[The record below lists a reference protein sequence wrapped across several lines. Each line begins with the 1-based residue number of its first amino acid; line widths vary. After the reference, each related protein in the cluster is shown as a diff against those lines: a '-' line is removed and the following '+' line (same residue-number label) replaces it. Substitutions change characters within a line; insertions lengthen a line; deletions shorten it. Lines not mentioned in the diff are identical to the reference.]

1 MRSYRS
7 KAAPMLKPTVPM
19 NRRLLLGGLV
29 AAPLVLRFGH
39 AQAQG
44 GAYVF
49 PLGVAS
55 GDPAPDGFVIWT
67 RLAMDPVAPDG
78 LGGMGGPVAVRWDI
92 AADEGFHRI
101 VAAGEATADASDAH
115 SLHIEVE
122 GLRPDRPYWYRF
134 TALGQQSP
142 VGRARTAPAPN
153 ADIDRLRLAVA
164 SCSNW
169 ESGYFSAYGHMAD
182 EAPDLTLFLGDY
194 IYEYTRTG
202 AQAANVVRPYGLEEA
217 TTLAGYRN
225 RYALHRTDADL
236 QRLHAVAPCV
246 AVWDDHEIQDDY
258 SGVWS
263 KTPGVSP
270 NDFLSRRAAGYKA
283 FYEAMPIRRTR
294 LDARLQMPI
303 YRRVRYG
310 RLAEFFMLDGR
321 QYRSK
326 QACSDGPNGGK
337 GQVVTDAACPDRLD
351 PARTFLGFEQERWL
365 YDGLARSQAQWNIL
379 GQDLV
384 MAGLRFGDGGAET
397 RYWTD
402 TWDGYPV
409 ARDRMTEALATL
421 KPRNPVVLSGD
432 YHSFWTNDVKR
443 VSADPA
449 SATVAT
455 EFVGT
460 SISSSGPPY
469 DALMANMPNNP
480 QIKFFD
486 SRVRGYMSIEMDRH
500 RMNTRYRAICDVRDP
515 KAAVSTLN
523 SWVVEDGRPG
533 AQAA

>member
-1 MRSYRS
+1 
-7 KAAPMLKPTVPM
+7 MLKPSFPM

-29 AAPLVLRFGH
+29 AAPLVLRFGQ
-39 AQAQG
+39 AQAQGG

-67 RLAMDPVAPDG
+67 RLAIDPLAPDG
-78 LGGMGGPVAVRWDI
+78 LGGMGGAVNVGWEI
-92 AADEGFHRI
+92 SADEAFHHI
-101 VAAGEATADASDAH
+101 VASGEAVADRGDAH
-115 SLHIEVE
+115 SLHVEVE
-122 GLRPDRPYWYRF
+122 HLRPDRPYWYRF
-134 TALGQQSP
+134 TALGQHSP
-142 VGRARTAPAPN
+142 VGHARTAPAPN

-225 RYALHRTDADL
+225 RYALHRTDPDL
-236 QRLHAVAPCV
+236 QRLHAVAPCL

-263 KTPGVSP
+263 KTPGVAP
-270 NDFLSRRAAGYKA
+270 RDFLLRRAAGYKA

-303 YRRVRYG
+303 HRSVRYG
-310 RLAEFFMLDGR
+310 RLAQFFMLDGR

-326 QACSDGPNGGK
+326 QACADGVNGGK

-365 YDGLARSQAQWNIL
+365 YEGLARSQARWNIL

-384 MAGLRFGDGGAET
+384 MAGLRFGNGDAET

-421 KPRNPVVLSGD
+421 KPSNPIVLSGD

-443 VSADPA
+443 VSADPS

-486 SRVRGYMSIEMDRH
+486 SRVRGYMSIDMDRD
-500 RMNTRYRAICDVRDP
+500 RMTTRYRAISDVRDP
-515 KAAVSTLN
+515 RAAVSTLN
-523 SWVVEDGRPG
+523 SWVVENGRPG
-533 AQAA
+533 ALPA

>member
-1 MRSYRS
+1 
-7 KAAPMLKPTVPM
+7 MLLKSALPM
-19 NRRLLLGGLV
+19 NRRLLLGGML
-29 AAPLVLRFGH
+29 AAPLVLRFGQ
-39 AQAQG
+39 AQAQAG

-55 GDPAPDGFVIWT
+55 GDPAPDGFVLWT
-67 RLAMDPVAPDG
+67 RLAVDPVAPDG
-78 LGGMGGPVAVRWDI
+78 LGGMGGPVAVRWEV
-92 AADEGFHRI
+92 AADEAFNRI
-101 VAAGEATADASDAH
+101 VASGQAVADRADAH

-134 TALGQQSP
+134 TAQGQQSP
-142 VGRARTAPAPN
+142 VGRTRTAPSPN

-236 QRLHAVAPCV
+236 QRLHAVAPCL

-263 KTPGVSP
+263 KTPGVMP
-270 NDFLSRRAAGYKA
+270 NDFLLRRAAGYKA

-303 YRRVRYG
+303 YRGVRYG
-310 RLAEFFMLDGR
+310 RLAQFFMLDGR

-326 QACSDGPNGGK
+326 QACSDGPYGGK

-365 YDGLARSQAQWNIL
+365 YDGLARSQARWNIL

-384 MAGLRFGDGGAET
+384 MAGLRFGNGDAET

-409 ARDRMTEALATL
+409 ARDRMTDALATL

-443 VSADPA
+443 VSADPS

-486 SRVRGYMSIEMDRH
+486 SRVRGYMSIDMDRD
-500 RMNTRYRAICDVRDP
+500 RMNTRYRAISDVRDP
-515 KAAVSTLN
+515 HAAVSTLN

-533 AQAA
+533 AVAA

>member
-1 MRSYRS
+1 ML
-7 KAAPMLKPTVPM
+7 LKPTLPM

-29 AAPLVLRFGH
+29 AASLVLRFGR
-39 AQAQG
+39 AQAQAG

-55 GDPAPDGFVIWT
+55 GDPAPDGFVLWT
-67 RLAMDPVAPDG
+67 RLAVDPVAPDG
-78 LGGMGGPVAVRWDI
+78 LGGMGGPVAVRWDV
-92 AADEGFHRI
+92 AADEAFNRI
-101 VAAGEATADASDAH
+101 VASGEAVADRADAH

-134 TALGQQSP
+134 TAQGQQSP
-142 VGRARTAPAPN
+142 VGRTRTAPAPN

-236 QRLHAVAPCV
+236 QRLHAVAPCL

-263 KTPGVSP
+263 K
-270 NDFLSRRAAGYKA
+270 YKA

-303 YRRVRYG
+303 YRGVRYG
-310 RLAEFFMLDGR
+310 RLAQFFMLDGR

-326 QACSDGPNGGK
+326 QACADGVNGGK

-365 YDGLARSQAQWNIL
+365 YDGLARSQARWNIL

-384 MAGLRFGDGGAET
+384 MAGLRFGNGDAET
-397 RYWTD
+397 R
-402 TWDGYPV
+402 
-409 ARDRMTEALATL
+409 
-421 KPRNPVVLSGD
+421 
-432 YHSFWTNDVKR
+432 R
-443 VSADPA
+443 VSADPS

-486 SRVRGYMSIEMDRH
+486 SRVRGYMSIDMDRD
-500 RMNTRYRAICDVRDP
+500 RMNTRYRAISDVRDP
-515 KAAVSTLN
+515 HAAVSTLN

-533 AQAA
+533 AVAA

>member
-1 MRSYRS
+1 
-7 KAAPMLKPTVPM
+7 M

-29 AAPLVLRFGH
+29 AAPLVLRFGQ
-39 AQAQG
+39 AQAQGG

-55 GDPAPDGFVIWT
+55 GDPASDGFVIWT
-67 RLAMDPVAPDG
+67 RLAVDPVAADG
-78 LGGMGGPVAVRWDI
+78 LGGMGAPVAVRWDV
-92 AADEGFHRI
+92 AADEAFRRV
-101 VAAGEATADASDAH
+101 VASGEAVADRGDAH
-115 SLHIEVE
+115 SLHIEIE

-182 EAPDLTLFLGDY
+182 EAPDLALFLGDY

-225 RYALHRTDADL
+225 RYALHRTDPDL
-236 QRLHAVAPCV
+236 QRLHAVAPCL

-263 KTPGVSP
+263 KTPGVAP
-270 NDFLSRRAAGYKA
+270 NDFLLRRAAGYKA

-303 YRRVRYG
+303 YRSVRYG

-321 QYRSK
+321 QYRSR

-337 GQVVTDAACPDRLD
+337 GQVVTDIACPDRLD
-351 PARTFLGFEQERWL
+351 PARTFLGFNQERWL
-365 YDGLARSQAQWNIL
+365 YDGLARSQARWNIL

-384 MAGLRFGDGGAET
+384 MAGLRFGNGDAET

-421 KPRNPVVLSGD
+421 RPSNPVVLSGD

-443 VSADPA
+443 VSADPS

-486 SRVRGYMSIEMDRH
+486 SRVRGYMSIDMDRD
-500 RMNTRYRAICDVRDP
+500 RMNTRYRAISDVRDP
-515 KAAVSTLN
+515 RAAVSTLN

-533 AQAA
+533 ALPA

>member
-1 MRSYRS
+1 
-7 KAAPMLKPTVPM
+7 MLMLQSSLPLS
-19 NRRLLLGGLV
+19 RRALIAGLV
-29 AAPLVLRFGH
+29 AAPVVLRFGQ
-39 AQAQG
+39 AQAG
-44 GAYVF
+44 GAYLF

-55 GDPAPDGFVIWT
+55 GDPWPDGFVLWT
-67 RLAMDPVAPDG
+67 RLAADPVAPDG
-78 LGGMGGPVAVRWDI
+78 LGGLSAPIEVVWEVAS
-92 AADEGFHRI
+92 DEGFSRI
-101 VAAGEATADASDAH
+101 AASGRATADVSAAH
-115 SLHIEVE
+115 AIHVEVQ
-122 GLRPDRPYWYRF
+122 GLRPGRPYWYRF
-134 TALGQQSP
+134 TAAGQQSP
-142 VGRARTAPAPN
+142 IGRARTAPAPN
-153 ADIDRLRLAVA
+153 AAVDRLRLGVA

-194 IYEYTRTG
+194 IYEYSRTG

-236 QRLHAVAPCV
+236 QRLHAAAPCL
-246 AVWDDHEIQDDY
+246 ATWDDHEIQDDY
-258 SGVWS
+258 SGIWS
-263 KTPGVSP
+263 KTPGVAP
-270 NDFLSRRAAGYKA
+270 NDFLRRRAAGYQA
-283 FYEAMPIRRTR
+283 FYEAMPLRRTR

-303 YRRVRYG
+303 HRRIRYG
-310 RLAEFFMLDGR
+310 NLAEFFMLDGR
-321 QYRSK
+321 QYRSR

-351 PARTFLGFEQERWL
+351 PSRTFLGFEQENWL
-365 YDGLARSQAQWNIL
+365 YDGLARSQARWNIL

-384 MAGLRFGDGGAET
+384 MAGLRFGDGDAQT

-409 ARDRMTEALATL
+409 ARDRMTEALAAL

-443 VSADPA
+443 VSADPS

-469 DALMANMPNNP
+469 DSLMSNMPNNP

-486 SRVRGYMSIEMDRH
+486 SRVRGYMSMDITPRL
-500 RMNTRYRAICDVRDP
+500 MTTRYQAISDVRDP
-515 KAAVSTLN
+515 RATLSTLN
-523 SWVVEDGRPG
+523 TWAVEDGCPG
-533 AQAA
+533 AQLA

>member
-1 MRSYRS
+1 
-7 KAAPMLKPTVPM
+7 MLKPTVPM

-67 RLAMDPVAPDG
+67 RLAMNPVAPDG

-101 VAAGEATADASDAH
+101 VAAGEATADASNAH

-122 GLRPDRPYWYRF
+122 GLRLDRPYWYRF

-225 RYALHRTDADL
+225 RYALHRTDPDL
-236 QRLHAVAPCV
+236 QRLHAVAPCL

-365 YDGLARSQAQWNIL
+365 CDGLARSQAQWNIL

-500 RMNTRYRAICDVRDP
+500 RMNTRYRAISDVRDP

>member
-1 MRSYRS
+1 MFS
-7 KAAPMLKPTVPM
+7 APSRLH
-19 NRRLLLGGLV
+19 RRALLGGLV
-29 AAPLVLRFGH
+29 AAPAVLQFGR
-39 AQAQG
+39 AQANGVQAG

-55 GDPAPDGFVIWT
+55 GDPTPDGFVLWT
-67 RLAMDPVAPDG
+67 RLAVDPVAPDG
-78 LGGMGGPVAVRWDI
+78 LGGMGGAVPVQWDI
-92 AADEGFHRI
+92 AADEGFRSI
-101 VAAGEATADASDAH
+101 VASGRVAAEPSAAH
-115 SLHIEVE
+115 SVHVEVE
-122 GLRPDRPYWYRF
+122 GLIPGRPYWYRF
-134 TALGQQSP
+134 TAMGQQSP
-142 VGRARTAPAPN
+142 VGRARTTPAPD
-153 ADIDRLRLAVA
+153 AAVDALRIAVA

-194 IYEYTRTG
+194 IYEYTRG
-202 AQAANVVRPYGLEEA
+202 PERAAEVVRPYGLEEA

-236 QRLHAVAPCV
+236 QRLHAAAPCL

-263 KTPGVSP
+263 KTPGVTPS
-270 NDFLSRRAAGYKA
+270 DFLRRRAAGYQA

-303 YRRVRYG
+303 HRRVRYG
-310 RLAEFFMLDGR
+310 QLAEFFMLDGR

-337 GQVVTDAACPDRLD
+337 GQIVTDSTCTDRLD
-351 PARTFLGFEQERWL
+351 PSRTFLGFEQERWL
-365 YDGLARSQAQWNIL
+365 YDGLANAGARWNIL

-384 MAGLRFGDGGAET
+384 MAGLRFGDGGPNT

-409 ARDRMTEALATL
+409 ARDRLTQALATL

-432 YHSFWTNDVKR
+432 YHSFWTNDVKLD
-443 VSADPA
+443 SSDPA

-460 SISSSGPPY
+460 SITSGGPSY
-469 DALMANMPNNP
+469 DGLMSAMPNNP
-480 QIKFFD
+480 QIRFFD
-486 SRVRGYMSIEMDRH
+486 SRKRGYMAIDITPG
-500 RMNTRYRAICDVRDP
+500 RMTTRYQAISDVRAP
-515 KAAVSTLN
+515 RAALSTLN
-523 SWVVEDGRPG
+523 TWVVEDGRPG
-533 AQAA
+533 AQLA